1 MNSTLLLLA
10 DGRLPT
16 GSHVH
21 SGGVESAVSDGRIGD
36 VDELHGY
43 LVGRLW
49 TVGRVDAAFAWAACV
64 QQFPF
69 SELDAEAA
77 ARCPSP
83 ALRDASRSQGRGM
96 VRAGR
101 QTWPADHLD
110 EMDAE
115 FDQGPMWSVAL
126 GAVAAAAGVDPAGAA
141 LVAAHAS
148 VAGPAW
154 AAVRLLGLDPF
165 ATSRVTAALA
175 GAVDAVAT
183 ATRELFDT
191 ACTPDRFPASGGPL
205 GDIAAEAHR
214 HWEVRLFAS

>member
-1 MNSTLLLLA
+1 MDSTLLLLA

-21 SGGVESAVSDGRIGD
+21 SGGVEAAVADGRIGD
-36 VDELHGY
+36 LAGLHGY

-49 TVGRVDAAFAWAACV
+49 TVGRVDAAFAWAGCARV
-64 QQFPF
+64 ISW

-83 ALRDASRSQGRGM
+83 ALRAASRAQGRGM
-96 VRAGR
+96 VRVGR
-101 QTWPADHLD
+101 RTWAADHLD
-110 EMDAE
+110 ELEAS

-126 GAVAAAAGVDPAGAA
+126 GAVAAAAGVDPGDGA

-148 VAGPAW
+148 VVGPAW
-154 AAVRLLGLDPF
+154 AGVRLLGLDPF
-165 ATSRVTAALA
+165 STTRVMAQLS
-175 GAVDAVAT
+175 GAVDAVARE
-183 ATRELFDT
+183 TRELFDT
-191 ACTPDRFPASGGPL
+191 ATTPDRFPASGGPL
-205 GDIAAEAHR
+205 SDIAAEAHG